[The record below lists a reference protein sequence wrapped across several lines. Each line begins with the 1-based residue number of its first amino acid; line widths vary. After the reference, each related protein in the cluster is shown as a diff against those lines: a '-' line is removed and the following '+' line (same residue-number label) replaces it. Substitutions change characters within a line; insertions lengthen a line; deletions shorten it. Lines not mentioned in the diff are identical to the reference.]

1 MPRLGAEDAHA
12 SAFAAA
18 RKDRAI
24 RTARERADIVHR
36 WHAMCVAAA
45 LKEVYRAKDADAAAL
60 DGFAEDRWRTKY
72 PAIALSWRRHWPTV
86 ISFAPFPPTCGG

>member
-1 MPRLGAEDAHA
+1 MPRLGAEETYA

-24 RTARERADIVHR
+24 RTVRERADIVHR
-36 WHAMCVAAA
+36 WHAMCVVAA

-60 DGFAEDRWRTKY
+60 DGFAEGPWRTKY